1 MYKIKGFLHLLVNYF
16 GFFNLYAYRFTLF
29 LKIVQLNV
37 MTAEK
42 ENKPNSKKDAIYI
55 VIILLLLLGGG
66 YLGWQLGNA
75 KKQNAICSENVQT
88 LEGEKDYLNNLLKST
103 GIIDDA
109 DNANLEE
116 NLNNML
122 AEYNSLEANN
132 IDMQDS
138 INAQKQKITDLL
150 AEVEQMKNQKKKDWG
165 KIYKLKKE
173 AETLRK
179 IMKGYIH
186 TIDSL
191 NTLNIE
197 LQHTITQK
205 DNQITQVTKE
215 NENLENK
222 FNQSQET
229 IKLGKVLQTSGM
241 TAVAIKVKSSGKQ
254 TETTRASRAT
264 MIKSCFTI
272 LENKIAD
279 AGNKTIQMRIIAPS
293 GKELTNSTPVQFA
306 QANGT
311 TGIASVQRQVN
322 YQNQNVDLCVYF
334 DLEEQEIPEGTYIVE
349 VYTEGYLIG
358 KTTFALK

>member
-1 MYKIKGFLHLLVNYF
+1 
-16 GFFNLYAYRFTLF
+16 
-29 LKIVQLNV
+29 
-37 MTAEK
+37 MTT
-42 ENKPNSKKDAIYI
+42 ENKPEEKKSRRDAIYI
-55 VIILLLLLGGG
+55 IIILLLLMGGG

-109 DNANLEE
+109 DNADLEGNLTK
-116 NLNNML
+116 ML
-122 AEYNSLEANN
+122 AEYDSLEVSN
-132 IDMQDS
+132 DEMQDS
-138 INAQKQKITDLL
+138 INAQKQKISDLL
-150 AEVEQMKNQKKKDWG
+150 TEVEQMKNQKKKDWG

-173 AETLRK
+173 TETLRE

-197 LQHTITQK
+197 LKHTINEK
-205 DNQITQVTKE
+205 DNQITKVTKE
-215 NENLENK
+215 NEQLENK
-222 FNQSQET
+222 YNESQET
-229 IKLGKVLQTSGM
+229 IKLGKVLQASNI

-279 AGNKTIQMRIIAPS
+279 AGNKTIQMRIISPA
-293 GKELTNSTPVQFA
+293 GKELTNSAPVQFE

-334 DLEEQEIPEGTYIVE
+334 DLEEQVIPEGTYIVE
-349 VYTEGYLIG
+349 IYSEGYLIG

>member
-1 MYKIKGFLHLLVNYF
+1 
-16 GFFNLYAYRFTLF
+16 
-29 LKIVQLNV
+29 
-37 MTAEK
+37 MTV
-42 ENKPNSKKDAIYI
+42 ENKTETKKSNRDAIYI
-55 VIILLLLLGGG
+55 IIILLLLMGGG

-109 DNANLEE
+109 DNADLETNLTK
-116 NLNNML
+116 ML
-122 AEYNSLEANN
+122 SEYDSLEVSND
-132 IDMQDS
+132 DMQDS
-138 INAQKQKITDLL
+138 INAQKQKISDLL

-173 AETLRK
+173 TETLRE

-197 LQHTITQK
+197 LKHTINEK
-205 DNQITQVTKE
+205 DNQITKVTQE
-215 NENLENK
+215 NEQLENK
-222 FNQSQET
+222 YNQSQET
-229 IKLGKVLQTSGM
+229 IKLGKVLQATNI

-254 TETTRASRAT
+254 TETTRANRAT
-264 MIKSCFTI
+264 MLKSCFTI

-293 GKELTNSTPVQFA
+293 GKELTNSTPVQFE

-349 VYTEGYLIG
+349 IYTEGYLIG